1 MLRYIVGRL
10 LQAFVVVFGV
20 VTLVFILEHL
30 LPGDQGHIM
39 LGPRATPAQWAI
51 YDHQNG
57 LDQPIFVQYIA
68 FLENVVHGRI
78 AFTPPGFADQINPIQ
93 GVAVDL
99 DLGALINGP
108 MTNSLILT
116 GISTAVVIAVT
127 VPLAMYEA
135 SRRRKRGAH
144 IANIIAIALYS
155 TPPFLL
161 GTLLILFLSSDLRL
175 VVLNTPSWNTG
186 NVLADPA
193 GLILPVLTLSIGTIA
208 LFSRYLRSSTM
219 EELTKDYIVT
229 ARSKGASRA
238 RVSMRHALPNAAL
251 PIITL
256 LGSRLSQIFGVQLVV
271 EVVFSYPGIGLTLW
285 SAAVLRDFYTML
297 GAILIGGVLTVLGSL
312 VSDLLYAAVD
322 PRIRYVGSGPL
333 R

>member
-1 MLRYIVGRL
+1 MVRYIVGRL
-10 LQAFVVVFGV
+10 LQAFVVIFGV
-20 VTLVFILEHL
+20 VTLVFVLEHL

-51 YDHQNG
+51 YDRQNG
-57 LDQPIFVQYIA
+57 LDQPIYAQYIS

-78 AFTPPGFADQINPIQ
+78 AFTPPGFADQVDPIQ
-93 GVAVDL
+93 GVQVDL
-99 DLGALINGP
+99 DLGALIDGP
-108 MTNSLILT
+108 TTRSLILM
-116 GISTAVVIAVT
+116 GISTLVVVVVM

-135 SRRRKRGAH
+135 SRRRKTGAH
-144 IANIIAIALYS
+144 IANIIAVALYS

-175 VVLNTPSWNTG
+175 VALNTPAWNTG
-186 NVLADPA
+186 DVLGDPA
-193 GLILPVLTLSIGTIA
+193 GLVVPVLTLSLGTIA

-229 ARSKGASRA
+229 ARSKGASRT
-238 RVSMRHALPNAAL
+238 RVSLRHALPNSAL

-256 LGSRLSQIFGVQLVV
+256 LGARLPQIFGVQLVV
-271 EVVFSYPGIGLTLW
+271 EVLFSYPGLGLALW
-285 SAAVLRDFYTML
+285 NAAVFRDFYTML
-297 GAILIGGVLTVLGSL
+297 GAILIGGVFTVLGSL
-312 VSDLLYAAVD
+312 ASDLLYAVVD
-322 PRIRYVGSGPL
+322 PRIRYVGSGRL